1 MNELKRLQLLRAHL
15 NTVVNAIDVYE
26 KCDLKEE
33 WGFDFQTK
41 KEIALRTIENRLYNA
56 TQLLGIKPEKKK

>member
-1 MNELKRLQLLRAHL
+1 MNELKKLQLLRAHL

-41 KEIALRTIENRLYNA
+41 KEIALRTIETRLYNA
-56 TQLLGIKPEKKK
+56 VELIGIKKPKK